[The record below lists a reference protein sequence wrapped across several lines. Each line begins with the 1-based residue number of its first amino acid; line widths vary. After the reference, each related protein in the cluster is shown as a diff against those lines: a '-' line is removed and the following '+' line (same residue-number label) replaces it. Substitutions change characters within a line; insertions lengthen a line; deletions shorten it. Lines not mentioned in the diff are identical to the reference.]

1 MQGELV
7 TSDADPEVQDAN
19 LIYYLCTA
27 WGGEKAHKSVLGW
40 SF

>member
-1 MQGELV
+1 M
-7 TSDADPEVQDAN
+7 TSGAEPEVQDAN

-27 WGGEKAHKSVLGW
+27 WGEEKAHKSVLGW